1 MGELPPNLKQWMRFS
16 PSDEK
21 VMDFLRSK
29 ITGNDREVDFI
40 YEAQNCGWEPWDLR
54 NLCLFWWYIC
64 GIKLDY
70 PEWWLF
76 LPQDRNGKRSKRS
89 TNAGFW
95 KVTGQ
100 PKKIMSDSG
109 LIGKKNF
116 LVFYTGTR
124 PGNITHWVMHEYCT
138 TLKELDGTLPGQK
151 PFVLCRLS
159 YKQKKSV
166 TDPKF
171 NFAGTAVSS
180 PTTAFEVQAEATT
193 TPQIFN
199 ETISTTTPVDC
210 GDICFWAHAAEN
222 QLGED
227 AATEEDLN
235 LEMISELLQNPVDF
249 EILTPSSTSLLN
261 RSTAAKSFEECFFE
275 SEIASALASP
285 EIFPKLNFDCTTSN
299 AMPLGNCNHVS
310 YNAYISKSEV

>member
-1 MGELPPNLKQWMRFS
+1 ME
-16 PSDEK
+16 
-21 VMDFLRSK
+21 
-29 ITGNDREVDFI
+29 
-40 YEAQNCGWEPWDLR
+40 
-54 NLCLFWWYIC
+54 
-64 GIKLDY
+64 Y

-76 LPQDRNGKRSKRS
+76 LPQDRNGKRSKRA

-100 PKKIMSDSG
+100 PKKINSDSG

-124 PGNITHWVMHEYCT
+124 PGNITDWVMHEYCT

-159 YKQKKSV
+159 RKQKKSS
-166 TDPKF
+166 TDPNF

-180 PTTAFEVQAEATT
+180 PTTALEVQAEATT
-193 TPQIFN
+193 PPQIFY
-199 ETISTTTPVDC
+199 ETISNTTPVDC
-210 GDICFWAHAAEN
+210 GDKSFSAHAAEN

-227 AATEEDLN
+227 AATEEDLQ
-235 LEMISELLQNPVDF
+235 LEEMISELLQNPVDF

-261 RSTAAKSFEECFFE
+261 RSTGSSPTTTNSLLEEFFFE
-275 SEIASALASP
+275 SDIASALASP
-285 EIFPKLNFDCTTSN
+285 ASDLTKIFPHINFDGTTSN
-299 AMPLGNCNHVS
+299 AMPFSNCNHVS
-310 YNAYISKSEV
+310 YNAYTAKSEVSECNILGKDHPASGPIL